1 MTIHNS
7 NIHNKRG
14 LIQKTNYIKIKNNS
28 QQTIDG
34 RINIYNMLWVY
45 FLKQMLYKII
55 SLCKT
60 LE

>member
-1 MTIHNS
+1 MNLNDNS

-34 RINIYNMLWVY
+34 RIHKYNKLWVY
-45 FLKQMLYKII
+45 
-55 SLCKT
+55 
-60 LE
+60 LESKCYLRLSPRILE